1 MPNELLLTLKALARR
16 FWRYLGNVWS
26 HLQYYRYEPSKPP
39 KAAFLKLTLAEQ
51 EAWIVAN
58 VPDYED
64 KLYGENYL
72 GCSYQINEAT
82 LAEYLEYREDYDVS
96 GIIEAQLANLTEER
110 LVEID
115 DGATLNLEE
124 LEALKLGIAEA
135 DTDSWQTHSGQYVK
149 VRFGA
154 AYALYSGEDIGQGGV
169 RFELECVLRN
179 KAAAISLLSD
189 KSMLSLEVSG

>member
-1 MPNELLLTLKALARR
+1 MPTKPPSIKALIRNLGK
-16 FWRYLGNVWS
+16 YLDKVWS
-26 HLQYYRYEPSKPP
+26 HLQYYRYEPSKPS

-51 EAWIVAN
+51 EAWIEAN

-72 GCSYQINEAT
+72 GCSYQIDEDT

-96 GIIEAQLANLTEER
+96 GIIEAQLSNLTEER

-115 DGATLNLEE
+115 DGATLTLDE
-124 LEALKLGIAEA
+124 LEALKLGIAEG

-154 AYALYSGEDIGQGGV
+154 VYALYVGEDIGQGGSN
-169 RFELECVLRN
+169 FELEGVFTN
-179 KAAAISLLSD
+179 KKLALNHVSDKPMAAI
-189 KSMLSLEVSG
+189 E

>member
-1 MPNELLLTLKALARR
+1 MPTKPPSIKALIRNLGK
-16 FWRYLGNVWS
+16 YLDKVWS
-26 HLQYYRYEPSKPP
+26 HLQYYRYEPSKPS

-51 EAWIVAN
+51 EAWIEAN

-72 GCSYQINEAT
+72 GCSYQIDEAT

-96 GIIEAQLANLTEER
+96 GIIEAQLSNLTEER

-115 DGATLNLEE
+115 DGSTLTLDE
-124 LEALKLGIAEA
+124 LEALKLGIAE
-135 DTDSWQTHSGQYVK
+135 DDCDNWQTHSGQYVK

-154 AYALYSGEDIGQGGV
+154 VYALYVGEDIGQGGV
-169 RFELECVLRN
+169 SFKLECVF
-179 KAAAISLLSD
+179 KARRLAVRYLAI
-189 KSMLSLEVSG
+189 KPMLA

>member
-1 MPNELLLTLKALARR
+1 MPTKPPSIKALIRKLGK
-16 FWRYLGNVWS
+16 YLGKVWS
-26 HLQYYRYEPSKPP
+26 HLQYYRYEPSKPS

-51 EAWIVAN
+51 EAWIEAD

-72 GCSYQINEAT
+72 GCSYQIAEDT

-96 GIIEAQLANLTEER
+96 GIIEAQLSNLTEER

-115 DGATLNLEE
+115 DGATLTLDE
-124 LEALKLGIAEA
+124 LEALKLGIAEDDA
-135 DTDSWQTHSGQYVK
+135 DSWQTHSGQYIK

-154 AYALYSGEDIGQGGV
+154 VYALYAGEDLGQGGSN
-169 RFELECVLRN
+169 FELEGVFKSKRPALVYL
-179 KAAAISLLSD
+179 AD
-189 KSMLSLEVSG
+189 KPTVGLELTG

>member
-1 MPNELLLTLKALARR
+1 MPTKPPSIKALIRNLGK
-16 FWRYLGNVWS
+16 YLDKVWS
-26 HLQYYRYEPSKPP
+26 HLQYYRYEPSKPS

-51 EAWIVAN
+51 EAWIEAN

-72 GCSYQINEAT
+72 GCSYQIDEAT

-96 GIIEAQLANLTEER
+96 GIIETQLSNLTEER

-115 DGATLNLEE
+115 DGAILTREE
-124 LEALKLGIAEA
+124 LEALKLGIAED
-135 DTDSWQTHSGQYVK
+135 DTDSWQTHSGQYIK

-154 AYALYSGEDIGQGGV
+154 VYALYAGEGIGQGGSS
-169 RFELECVLRN
+169 FEIEGVFAN
-179 KAAAISLLSD
+179 KKLALHHVSDKPMAAI
-189 KSMLSLEVSG
+189 E